1 MSEANLAR
9 LFYVAGIVQGVG
21 YRYFAQRVS
30 VRIGLS
36 GYVKN
41 LRDGRVEV
49 YAIGSVS
56 QLAALRRELER
67 GPHGAAVTEVFDEEA
82 AVEEKYAHNFSI
94 EHDAW

>member
-1 MSEANLAR
+1 MPQAKVAK

-30 VRIGLS
+30 ARIGLT

-49 YAIGSVS
+49 YAIGSAP

-67 GPHGAAVTEVFDEEA
+67 GPHGSSVTEVFDEEA
-82 AVEEKYAHNFSI
+82 AIEEKYAHDFSI
-94 EHDAW
+94 QHGAW

>member
-1 MSEANLAR
+1 MPEAKLAK
-9 LFYVAGIVQGVG
+9 LFYVAGLVQGVG

-30 VRIGLS
+30 VRIGLT

-56 QLAALRRELER
+56 QLAALQRELKR
-67 GPHGAAVTEVFDEEA
+67 GPQGASVSEVFDEEA
-82 AVEEKYAHNFSI
+82 AVEDKYAHNFSI

>member
-1 MSEANLAR
+1 
-9 LFYVAGIVQGVG
+9 VAGLVQGVG

-30 VRIGLS
+30 VRIGLT

-56 QLAALRRELER
+56 QLAALQRELKR
-67 GPHGAAVTEVFDEEA
+67 GPQGASVSEVFDEEA
-82 AVEEKYAHNFSI
+82 AVEDKYAHNFSI